1 MVVIKRDGRE
11 ADFDKGKIANAI
23 LKAFTEVE
31 KLSAVG
37 DKNEVPRKSPPVCIT
52 AISGATVRFL
62 LRKSRTTLKLS

>member
-31 KLSAVG
+31 KLSAG
-37 DKNEVPRKSPPVCIT
+37 R
-52 AISGATVRFL
+52 R
-62 LRKSRTTLKLS
+62 

>member
-37 DKNEVPRKSPPVCIT
+37 DKNEVPKK
-52 AISGATVRFL
+52 IST
-62 LRKSRTTLKLS
+62 

>member
-1 MVVIKRDGRE
+1 MVVIKRDGCE

-37 DKNEVPRKSPPVCIT
+37 DIMGDPKR
-52 AISGATVRFL
+52 L
-62 LRKSRTTLKLS
+62 LRSVI